1 MIHTFPYQNLNIRP
15 SPFNQIYRTNIDLIA
30 TDKGEI
36 SKSFCLLSLLLLL
49 DLLFIFT
56 TEQGIPPGNITY
68 VHIIIE
74 LQIFV

>member
-36 SKSFCLLSLLLLL
+36 SKSSWLLSLLLLL

-68 VHIIIE
+68 VHITTE